1 MIESNFW
8 KNKISS
14 KTLNFSMTSYY
25 SLVAWFMQKGHI
37 YGPIWKEHAKKVAL
51 QNNSASLTVQS
62 FSVWSF
68 LNSFEKET

>member
-1 MIESNFW
+1 
-8 KNKISS
+8 
-14 KTLNFSMTSYY
+14 MTSYY

-37 YGPIWKEHAKKVAL
+37 YSPIWKEHAKKVVL

>member
-1 MIESNFW
+1 
-8 KNKISS
+8 
-14 KTLNFSMTSYY
+14 MTSYY

-37 YGPIWKEHAKKVAL
+37 YGPIWKEHAKKIAL